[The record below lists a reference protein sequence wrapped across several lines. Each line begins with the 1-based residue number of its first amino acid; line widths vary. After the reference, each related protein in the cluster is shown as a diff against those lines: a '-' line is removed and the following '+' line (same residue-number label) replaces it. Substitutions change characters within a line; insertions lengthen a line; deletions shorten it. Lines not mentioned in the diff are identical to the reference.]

1 MFMAAF
7 SRAEVF
13 DDIALQ
19 ESLLSCF
26 ISRIHEADGPTTVTI
41 LNAHAAWCHYMI
53 ETVLI
58 DKKQPKRVYGLF
70 TKYSDQV
77 LEKVVP
83 NLIEEAE
90 NINSRGAIMMLINGR
105 LWCHKKRDNLRMMKA
120 FAVKAITTLV
130 RERNSLGD

>member
-26 ISRIHEADGPTTVTI
+26 ISRIHEADGPTTVTL

-77 LEKVVP
+77 LEKVLK

-90 NINSRGAIMMLINGR
+90 NINARGAIMMLINGR